1 MTTEG
6 RPDDADLHPTT
17 LEYYPGDEEIRREIV
32 EYMRHYEPR
41 DLRQMRRDNE
51 LDEYCA
57 TMATNVKR
65 DADWRIRAGEIP
77 THAYRLAIRV
87 LIYGMDED

>member
-1 MTTEG
+1 MTTDSRAG
-6 RPDDADLHPTT
+6 DDNLHPTT
-17 LEYYPGDEEIRREIV
+17 LEYYPGDAEIRREVV
-32 EYMRHYEPR
+32 EYMRHHEVR

-57 TMATNVKR
+57 TMASSVKR